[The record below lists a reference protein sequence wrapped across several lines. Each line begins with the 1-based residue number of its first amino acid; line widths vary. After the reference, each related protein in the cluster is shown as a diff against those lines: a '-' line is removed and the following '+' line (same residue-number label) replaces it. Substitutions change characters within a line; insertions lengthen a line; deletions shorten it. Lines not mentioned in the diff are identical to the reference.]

1 MISFRYII
9 DKRKAVH
16 FVEEATFIVRIDK
29 ELLKKL
35 DYVAKYEDRSRNAEV
50 TRLLRQHVA
59 QFELEQEPILL
70 E

>member
-1 MISFRYII
+1 M
-9 DKRKAVH
+9 
-16 FVEEATFIVRIDK
+16 EEATFIVRIDK

-50 TRLLRQHVA
+50 TRLIRQHVA